1 MMQMFIFGLLLA
13 CVSGVTIVAFNYPNG
28 FARLFPYL
36 LALATVLFIDI
47 IIWLVA
53 VEFTWRNLVQYMAQD
68 SLADAENTKGKLS
81 PPSAWIGFWYLGVV
95 GFLWVNLRLPR
106 FLQTSD
112 ENDTRG
118 DKENTH

>member
-36 LALATVLFIDI
+36 LALATALFIDI

-53 VEFTWRNLVQYMAQD
+53 VEFTWRNLVQYMAEE
-68 SLADAENTKGKLS
+68 SLADAENTKGQLS
-81 PPSAWIGFWYLGVV
+81 PPYTWIGFWYLGVV